1 MGETVPHV
9 TLQALCTL
17 PVKGGELRLHVFG
30 EGESGP
36 ERVVA
41 AVHRTE
47 AEETIDPLVRLHSAC
62 ATGDIFGSLRCDC
75 GAQLS
80 AALDAVL
87 ASSHGILLYL
97 LDHEGRGIGLANK
110 IKAYALQ
117 EQGLDTVQANV
128 VLGLPV
134 DSRDYTDAADTLR
147 ALGVSRL
154 RLATNNPLKVAA
166 LEEAGF
172 TVERVPHGGF
182 VTPRNIDYLRTKDEV
197 LGHLGSLG
205 PFTDSAN
212 KVG

>member
-1 MGETVPHV
+1 MPQI
-9 TLQALCTL
+9 TLQAHCTL
-17 PVKGGELRLHVFG
+17 PVAGGDMGLYVFG

-36 ERVVA
+36 ELVMA

-47 AEETIDPLVRLHSAC
+47 DAETVDPLVRLHSAC
-62 ATGDIFGSLRCDC
+62 ATGDILGSLRCDC
-75 GAQLS
+75 GPQLS

-87 ASSHGILLYL
+87 TSSHGILLYL
-97 LDHEGRGIGLANK
+97 LGHEGRGIGLANK
-110 IKAYALQ
+110 IRAYALQ

-134 DSRDYTDAADTLR
+134 DSRDYTAAAEALR

-154 RLATNNPLKVAA
+154 RLATNNPLKIAA

-182 VTPRNIDYLRTKDEV
+182 VSASNVDYLRTKDEI

-205 PFTDSAN
+205 PLTDAAHQSR
-212 KVG
+212 